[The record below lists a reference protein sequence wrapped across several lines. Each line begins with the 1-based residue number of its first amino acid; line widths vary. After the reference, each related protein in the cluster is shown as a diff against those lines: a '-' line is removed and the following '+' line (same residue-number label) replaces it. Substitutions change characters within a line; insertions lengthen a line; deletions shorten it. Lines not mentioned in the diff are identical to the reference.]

1 MSEQNHAAVPDDIV
15 RIEHVSNSYYEN
27 QLGIFGK
34 RKKTQVLRDVS
45 LTIHRD
51 EFFGLVGESGCGKS
65 TLANCILGMVPFE
78 GTIEVAG
85 MTYGKSNRKEFT
97 RHVQAVFQD
106 PLSALDPRRRIGEIL
121 REPLDIHGI
130 GTKEEREAKVKEML
144 ETVGL
149 DESYAS
155 RLPRELSGG
164 QRQRVCIGASLML
177 EPELVIA
184 DEAISA
190 LERGEPPLEQDHSQA
205 TKAPKLKKEDGLLDW
220 NRPAREI
227 HNLVRGLQPWP
238 GAWTALDGKTL
249 RVRATK
255 LSDGG
260 PEDGAEPGT
269 LRGTEGGKRLW
280 AKCGDRWI
288 ELLRLQPQDKR
299 EMLAK
304 EFWCGLR
311 TKENLKLG

>member
-1 MSEQNHAAVPDDIV
+1 MGRRERGDGLGRHALPARPQDGPRPGGAPRGAPD
-15 RIEHVSNSYYEN
+15 RLLEA
-27 QLGIFGK
+27 G
-34 RKKTQVLRDVS
+34 RPA
-45 LTIHRD
+45 
-51 EFFGLVGESGCGKS
+51 
-65 TLANCILGMVPFE
+65 LA
-78 GTIEVAG
+78 
-85 MTYGKSNRKEFT
+85 
-97 RHVQAVFQD
+97 
-106 PLSALDPRRRIGEIL
+106 
-121 REPLDIHGI
+121 
-130 GTKEEREAKVKEML
+130 
-144 ETVGL
+144 
-149 DESYAS
+149 
-155 RLPRELSGG
+155 
-164 QRQRVCIGASLML
+164 
-177 EPELVIA
+177 
-184 DEAISA
+184 EAISA

>member
-1 MSEQNHAAVPDDIV
+1 MKILFFGTPEFSAGFLRFLARETEHEVLGAVTQPDRPAGRGRHLQAPPVKQAALELGLPVLQPEDLKSPEFEAELRAVGADLFVVIAFSILPKNVLAVPRFGSLNLHGSLLPRYRGAAPV
-15 RIEHVSNSYYEN
+15 QWAVANGETVS
-27 QLGIFGK
+27 G
-34 RKKTQVLRDVS
+34 V
-45 LTIHRD
+45 
-51 EFFGLVGESGCGKS
+51 
-65 TLANCILGMVPFE
+65 TLF
-78 GTIEVAG
+78 
-85 MTYGKSNRKEFT
+85 R
-97 RHVQAVFQD
+97 
-106 PLSALDPRRRIGEIL
+106 LDPRMDHGPVVRRVELPIGEDETAVEL
-121 REPLDIHGI
+121 FDR
-130 GTKEEREAKVKEML
+130 ML
-144 ETVGL
+144 EAGRPAL
-149 DESYAS
+149 A
-155 RLPRELSGG
+155 
-164 QRQRVCIGASLML
+164 
-177 EPELVIA
+177 
-184 DEAISA
+184 EAISA